1 MYPTSRRLRVGAH
14 RLAWARRPT
23 VRPSLPIR
31 QPDRK
36 ERPMSAVATVPQR
49 WSIDRRSAWFLVV
62 AAALGAAVALSAST
76 LFGSNPARPAAPASS
91 VAQPAAV
98 AHAETTGTIGSLRP
112 LSDATFQVAVEEG
125 VPAQYR
131 SGVIFN
137 YPGGAVQ
144 VGSSTGSGETVQAR
158 YA

>member
-1 MYPTSRRLRVGAH
+1 
-14 RLAWARRPT
+14 
-23 VRPSLPIR
+23 
-31 QPDRK
+31 
-36 ERPMSAVATVPQR
+36 MSAVATVPQR

-91 VAQPAAV
+91 FAQPAAV

-112 LSDATFQVAVEEG
+112 LSDATFQVAGEEG

-131 SGVIFN
+131 AGVLFN
-137 YPGGAVQ
+137 YPSGTVQ
-144 VGSSTGSGETVQAR
+144 VGSSTAGGERVKAR
-158 YA
+158 YAPRTKYLYPAGGIQIGSKALVGSNENAPAVSSCHQCR